1 MIELNK
7 RIFTSIALLI
17 ILYISLINNIFL
29 SIILSFIVFIALVE
43 FHNIFLKIF
52 KKKKIENIIYLF
64 IALVYLVFFSLIT
77 GFFLFYSGY
86 EKKALFIFILSIC
99 IATDI
104 GGYTFG
110 KLLKGKKITK
120 ISPNKTYA
128 GVFGSFI
135 LSFIVTLIFFSNLNL
150 ILNTIYLALII
161 SFFSQIGDLIISFLK
176 RKAKIKDTGGFLPGH
191 GGLLDRLD
199 GILLAVPIGIILV
212 SL

>member
-64 IALVYLVFFSLIT
+64 LALIYLVFFSLIT
-77 GFFLFYSGY
+77 GFFLFYTGY
-86 EKKALFIFILSIC
+86 ENKALFIFILSIC

-135 LSFIVTLIFFSNLNL
+135 MSFIVTLIFFSDLNL

-176 RKAKIKDTGGFLPGH
+176 RKAKIKDTGGLLPGH

-199 GILLAVPIGIILV
+199 GILLAIPIGIILV
-212 SL
+212 GL

>member
-64 IALVYLVFFSLIT
+64 LALIYLVFFSLIT
-77 GFFLFYSGY
+77 GFFLFYTGY
-86 EKKALFIFILSIC
+86 ENKALFIFILSIC

-135 LSFIVTLIFFSNLNL
+135 MSFIVTLIFFSDLNL

-212 SL
+212 GL

>member
-64 IALVYLVFFSLIT
+64 LALIYLVFFSLIT
-77 GFFLFYSGY
+77 GFFLFYTGY
-86 EKKALFIFILSIC
+86 ENKALFIFILSIC

-135 LSFIVTLIFFSNLNL
+135 MSFIVTLIFFSDLNL

>member
-64 IALVYLVFFSLIT
+64 LALIYLVFFSLIT
-77 GFFLFYSGY
+77 GFFLFYTGY
-86 EKKALFIFILSIC
+86 ENKALFIFILSIC

-135 LSFIVTLIFFSNLNL
+135 MSFIVTLIFFSDLNL

-199 GILLAVPIGIILV
+199 GILLAIPIGIILV
-212 SL
+212 GL

>member
-64 IALVYLVFFSLIT
+64 LALIYLVFFSLIT

-128 GVFGSFI
+128 GVFGSF
-135 LSFIVTLIFFSNLNL
+135 LMSFIVTLIFFSDLNL

>member
-64 IALVYLVFFSLIT
+64 LALIYLVFFSLIT
-77 GFFLFYSGY
+77 GFFLFYTGY
-86 EKKALFIFILSIC
+86 ENKALFIFILSIC

-135 LSFIVTLIFFSNLNL
+135 MSFIVTLIFFSDLNL

-176 RKAKIKDTGGFLPGH
+176 RKAKIKDTGGLLPGH

-212 SL
+212 GL

>member
-64 IALVYLVFFSLIT
+64 LALIYLVFFSLIT
-77 GFFLFYSGY
+77 GFFLFYTGY
-86 EKKALFIFILSIC
+86 ENKTLFIFILSIC

-135 LSFIVTLIFFSNLNL
+135 LSFIVTLIFFSDLNL

-191 GGLLDRLD
+191 GGLLDRFD

-212 SL
+212 GV

>member
-64 IALVYLVFFSLIT
+64 LALIYLVFFSLIT
-77 GFFLFYSGY
+77 GFFLFYTGY
-86 EKKALFIFILSIC
+86 ENKALFIFILSIC

-128 GVFGSFI
+128 GVFGSF
-135 LSFIVTLIFFSNLNL
+135 LMSFIVTLIFFSDLNL

-176 RKAKIKDTGGFLPGH
+176 RKAKIKDTGGLLPGH

-199 GILLAVPIGIILV
+199 GILLAIPIGIILV
-212 SL
+212 GL

>member
-1 MIELNK
+1 MIELNR

-64 IALVYLVFFSLIT
+64 LALIYLVFFSLIT
-77 GFFLFYSGY
+77 GFFLFYTGY
-86 EKKALFIFILSIC
+86 ENKALFIFILSIC

-135 LSFIVTLIFFSNLNL
+135 LSFIVTLIFFSDLNL

-176 RKAKIKDTGGFLPGH
+176 RKAKIKDTSGFLPGH

-212 SL
+212 GL

>member
-64 IALVYLVFFSLIT
+64 LALIYLVFFYLIT
-77 GFFLFYSGY
+77 GCFLFYTGY
-86 EKKALFIFILSIC
+86 ENKALFIFILSIC

-128 GVFGSFI
+128 GMFGSFI
-135 LSFIVTLIFFSNLNL
+135 LSFIVTLIFFSDLNL
-150 ILNTIYLALII
+150 ILNSIYLALII

>member
-64 IALVYLVFFSLIT
+64 LALIYLVFFSLIT
-77 GFFLFYSGY
+77 GFFLFYTGY
-86 EKKALFIFILSIC
+86 ENKALFIFILSIC

-135 LSFIVTLIFFSNLNL
+135 LSFIVTLIFFSDLNL

-176 RKAKIKDTGGFLPGH
+176 RKAKIKDTGGLLPGH

-199 GILLAVPIGIILV
+199 GILLAIPIGIILV
-212 SL
+212 GL

>member
-64 IALVYLVFFSLIT
+64 LALIYLVFFSLIT
-77 GFFLFYSGY
+77 GFFLFYAGN
-86 EKKALFIFILSIC
+86 ENKALFIFILSIC

-135 LSFIVTLIFFSNLNL
+135 LSFIVTLIFFSDLNL

-212 SL
+212 GL

>member
-77 GFFLFYSGY
+77 DLYSLAKLYQGPLF
-86 EKKALFIFILSIC
+86 
-99 IATDI
+99 
-104 GGYTFG
+104 
-110 KLLKGKKITK
+110 
-120 ISPNKTYA
+120 P
-128 GVFGSFI
+128 
-135 LSFIVTLIFFSNLNL
+135 
-150 ILNTIYLALII
+150 II
-161 SFFSQIGDLIISFLK
+161 SFDLFFK
-176 RKAKIKDTGGFLPGH
+176 
-191 GGLLDRLD
+191 
-199 GILLAVPIGIILV
+199 
-212 SL
+212 

>member
-1 MIELNK
+1 MIELNR

-64 IALVYLVFFSLIT
+64 LALIYLVFFSLIT
-77 GFFLFYSGY
+77 GFFLFYTGY
-86 EKKALFIFILSIC
+86 ENKALFIFILSIC

-135 LSFIVTLIFFSNLNL
+135 LSFIVTLIFFSDLNL

-212 SL
+212 GL

>member
-64 IALVYLVFFSLIT
+64 LALIYLVFFSLIT
-77 GFFLFYSGY
+77 GFFLFYTGY
-86 EKKALFIFILSIC
+86 ENKALFIFILSIC

-176 RKAKIKDTGGFLPGH
+176 RKAKIKDTSGFLPGH

-212 SL
+212 GL

>member
-7 RIFTSIALLI
+7 RIFTSIVLLI

-128 GVFGSFI
+128 GMFGSFI
-135 LSFIVTLIFFSNLNL
+135 LSFIVTLIFFSDLNL
-150 ILNTIYLALII
+150 ILNSIYLALII

-176 RKAKIKDTGGFLPGH
+176 RKAKIKDTSRFLPGH

>member
-1 MIELNK
+1 MIELNR

-64 IALVYLVFFSLIT
+64 LALIYLVFFSLIT
-77 GFFLFYSGY
+77 GFFLFYTGY
-86 EKKALFIFILSIC
+86 ENKALFIFILSIC

-135 LSFIVTLIFFSNLNL
+135 MSFIVTLIFFSDLNL

-176 RKAKIKDTGGFLPGH
+176 RKAKIKDTGGLLPGH

-199 GILLAVPIGIILV
+199 GILLAIPIGIILV
-212 SL
+212 GL